1 MGFRFISIPDKD
13 LADDFIP
20 VTFPRLVRLCFD
32 SLPGVVTDGFACQ
45 SQRKS
50 AVERGGLFAL
60 LFFIILTI
68 HGESTVFQI

>member
-1 MGFRFISIPDKD
+1 
-13 LADDFIP
+13 
-20 VTFPRLVRLCFD
+20 VLVSDRPACF
-32 SLPGVVTDGFACQ
+32 DGFACQ

-68 HGESTVFQI
+68 HGESTVFQILK